1 MEEMIEKWWLRNS
14 SDFDKS
20 ITHVMFDTFITILTI
35 SQLFPP
41 LVQHMDEFDQGF
53 NVNIHWFI
61 FKYEINPEYE
71 INCEKYWKKNI
82 AVQIVR
88 KI

>member
-53 NVNIHWFI
+53 N
-61 FKYEINPEYE
+61 
-71 INCEKYWKKNI
+71 
-82 AVQIVR
+82 
-88 KI
+88 